1 MGNFTK
7 KRLKTSKELLKDVK
21 KGDLSLTK
29 NEFSLQ
35 ETVETLKLVAET
47 AVQLKGKVDELKQV
61 HNNTIDRNDSMS

>member
-21 KGDLSLTK
+21 KGDLSLIK

-61 HNNTIDRNDSMS
+61 HNNTIDRNNSMS

>member
-21 KGDLSLTK
+21 KGDLSLIK

>member
-1 MGNFTK
+1 MGSFTK

-21 KGDLSLTK
+21 KGDLSLIK